1 MLMNKQEI
9 IEFINKNPACNL
21 ATCEQQQ
28 PRVRGML
35 TYKADEKGILFTTGS
50 TKDLYQQIVANPN
63 VELCYFNKETNTQ
76 IRVTGKA
83 KVLEDLDLK
92 KQIVKDFSF
101 LQPVVDQFGYEALAV
116 FRVVAAEALVWTFA
130 TNIQPKQPIKMS

>member
-1 MLMNKQEI
+1 
-9 IEFINKNPACNL
+9 
-21 ATCEQQQ
+21 
-28 PRVRGML
+28 ML

-50 TKDLYQQIVANPN
+50 TKDLYKQIVANPN

-83 KVLEDLDLK
+83 TILDDLDLK

-101 LQPVVDQFGYEALAV
+101 LQPIVDQFGYEALAV
-116 FRVVAAEALVWTFA
+116 FRVAAAEALVWTFA
-130 TNIQPKQPIKMS
+130 TNMEPKKPIKLA